1 MKVDSFIHRYSK
13 PSVQLRIQPSF
24 PRFESPS
31 SSIPRLTR
39 PAMSSLIVSPILRG
53 LAWSVSVLSS
63 IFSLIWFKFVPKN
76 LRLALTDF
84 MTEHRGWFVVF
95 FVVPLSLMFDAFFAV
110 RAWIVLKFYSAPEL
124 HEERVRD
131 IQAQVKVWC
140 TNEKLRASKPRM
152 CTARGGWQSIS
163 PGFRDYKSKSYQVR
177 VNMYD
182 ILGMEDG
189 CVVAEPMVN
198 MGQLSHYL
206 IPRGYTLPVLPE
218 MDDLTV
224 GGLIMGVGIET
235 SSHIHGLFNDSVVEL
250 EVVTASGDVVK
261 CSRSENRELF
271 DAIPWSYGTLGF
283 LVSAKIR
290 VVPSKE
296 YVHMRYVPCYTHED
310 LVRVFEEETCKKD
323 PHQFVEALVYSK
335 KRAVVLLGD
344 FCSKKEMYEIFDPQ
358 RVLDVV
364 LP

>member
-1 MKVDSFIHRYSK
+1 
-13 PSVQLRIQPSF
+13 
-24 PRFESPS
+24 
-31 SSIPRLTR
+31 
-39 PAMSSLIVSPILRG
+39 
-53 LAWSVSVLSS
+53 
-63 IFSLIWFKFVPKN
+63 
-76 LRLALTDF
+76 
-84 MTEHRGWFVVF
+84 
-95 FVVPLSLMFDAFFAV
+95 
-110 RAWIVLKFYSAPEL
+110 
-124 HEERVRD
+124 
-131 IQAQVKVWC
+131 
-140 TNEKLRASKPRM
+140 
-152 CTARGGWQSIS
+152 
-163 PGFRDYKSKSYQVR
+163 
-177 VNMYD
+177 
-182 ILGMEDG
+182 
-189 CVVAEPMVN
+189 MVN

-206 IPRGYTLPVLPE
+206 IPRGTLSCATR
-218 MDDLTV
+218 DGRFTV

-323 PHQFVEALVYSK
+323 RISLLKHWFTARNAQWCFLVTFAQR
-335 KRAVVLLGD
+335 KR
-344 FCSKKEMYEIFDPQ
+344 CMRSDPQ

-364 LP
+364 HP